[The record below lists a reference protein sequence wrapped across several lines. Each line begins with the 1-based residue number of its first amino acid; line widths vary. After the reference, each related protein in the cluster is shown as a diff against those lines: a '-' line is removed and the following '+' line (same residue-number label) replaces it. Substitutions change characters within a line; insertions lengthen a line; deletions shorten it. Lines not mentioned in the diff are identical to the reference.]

1 MMLRRRRA
9 SVVLM
14 LIPLSLLLATASA
27 VPANAASTTYT
38 AIAVGQYQ
46 TCALTSA
53 GGVECWGGFG
63 SGQALGST
71 LPVGVPGLA
80 SGVVAITAAGMHSC
94 ALTASGGVKC
104 WGGNTSGELGNG
116 TLVSSTTPADVVGL
130 SSGVTA
136 ISASSY
142 TTCALMNTGGVK
154 CWGYNAVGQLGDGT
168 TTYRTTPVDVLGLGG
183 TVKQIAAGALHTCAL
198 MTTGGV
204 KCWGENIQAQL
215 GNGNR
220 TVSLVPV
227 GVVGLASGVASI
239 SAGGNHTC
247 AVTTAHAAKCWG
259 DNHFGELG
267 DGTTTFRRFRVD
279 VTGLTSGVATITAG
293 TQYTCAVSTS
303 RATSCWGNNANG
315 QGGNGTTTD
324 SSVPVGVVGLTSGI
338 TAVATSLR
346 HTCALT
352 TSGSAKC
359 WGQNSSGEL
368 GNGTFASSLVPVD
381 VNPQPSFRPDGLVG
395 IGSGPL
401 VGDDIFNTTGVE
413 QTTATEPVVRGG
425 SITFTWQIQNDGS
438 LPDLIVLSGQGKSV
452 GFTVKFTSGASDI
465 TGAVVAGTYS
475 RSIAPGT
482 SIAITLK
489 MTVLA
494 SAPIGA
500 SRGNFMTATSQDG
513 STLDTVLAKVVAT
526 Q

>member
-1 MMLRRRRA
+1 MTMPRRPA
-9 SVVLM
+9 SVLLV
-14 LIPLSLLLATASA
+14 LIPVFLATASA
-27 VPANAASTTYT
+27 VPASAASTAYT

-46 TCALTSA
+46 SCALTSA
-53 GGVECWGGFG
+53 GGVECWGGYG

-71 LPVGVPGLA
+71 LPVGVPGLE
-80 SGVVAITAAGMHSC
+80 SGVVAITAAGLHSC

-104 WGGNTSGELGNG
+104 WGGNTHGELGTGN
-116 TLVSSTTPADVVGL
+116 LVSSTTPVDVVGL
-130 SSGVTA
+130 SSGVAA
-136 ISASSY
+136 ISAGSFS
-142 TTCALMNTGGVK
+142 TCALMNTGGMK
-154 CWGYNAVGQLGDGT
+154 CWGYNAAGQLGDGT

-183 TVKQIAAGALHTCAL
+183 TVKQIAAGTTHTCGL

-220 TVSLVPV
+220 IDSLVPV

-239 SAGGNHTC
+239 SAGGNHSC
-247 AVTTAHAAKCWG
+247 VVTTAHGAKCWG
-259 DNHFGELG
+259 DNRFGELG
-267 DGTTTFRRFRVD
+267 DGTKMFRRFRVD
-279 VTGLTSGVATITAG
+279 VSGLTSGVASISAG
-293 TQYTCAVSTS
+293 TVYTCAVTT
-303 RATSCWGNNANG
+303 AAAASCWGRNEVVG
-315 QGGNGTTTD
+315 LGGNGTTID
-324 SSVPVGVVGLTSGI
+324 SSLPVGVFGLTSGI
-338 TAVATSLR
+338 TAVATNLT

-352 TSGSAKC
+352 TAGFAKC

-368 GNGTFASSLVPVD
+368 GNGTFANSLVPVD

-395 IGSGPL
+395 TGTGPL
-401 VGDDIFNTTGVE
+401 VGDDIFNATGIE
-413 QTTATEPVVRGG
+413 QTTATEPVVRGN

-438 LPDLIVLSGQGKSV
+438 LPDLIVLSGQGKSP
-452 GFTVKFTSGASDI
+452 GFTVKFTSGTSDI

-494 SAPIGA
+494 TAPIGA
-500 SRGNFMTATSQDG
+500 ARGNFMTATSQNG

-526 Q
+526 